1 MDSDFERIN
10 TALDYLE
17 KHAKSQPGLDAVA
30 EHIHLSP
37 FHFQRLFK
45 RWVGI
50 SPKRFLQYLTINNAK
65 DVLSQSRSVLD
76 AAYDS
81 GLSSPGRLHDLF
93 VNLDAV
99 TPGEFSARGEGVAIR
114 YGRHDSPFG
123 KCLLAVTE
131 RGVCGLTFHDDD
143 ACREGLDDL
152 ARRWSRA
159 DITEKPS
166 ATRPVFENIFVDPN
180 TPRRFQLTLL
190 VKGTNFQIKVW
201 EALTRLAPGQLVA
214 YGDIARYIGHPKAVR
229 AVGTAVGNNPVA
241 WLIPCHR
248 VISSAGTLGNYRW
261 GPVRKKAMIGWE
273 MAKAPVESGPTK

>member
-10 TALDYLE
+10 AALDYLE
-17 KHAKSQPGLDAVA
+17 INAKKQPGLDAVA
-30 EHIHLSP
+30 DHIHLSP

-76 AAYDS
+76 AAYES

-93 VNLDAV
+93 VGLDAV
-99 TPGEFSARGEGVAIR
+99 TPGEFSAGGGGLAIR
-114 YGRHDSPFG
+114 YGRHASPFG
-123 KCLLAVTE
+123 NCLLAVTE
-131 RGVCGLTFHDDD
+131 RGVCGLSFHDDD
-143 ACREGLDDL
+143 ACGEGLDDL
-152 ARRWSRA
+152 AHRWPRA
-159 DITEKPS
+159 DIAEDRV
-166 ATRPVFENIFVDPN
+166 ATQRVFDRIFADPN
-180 TPRRFQLTLL
+180 HPRRFQLTLF

-201 EALTRLAPGQLVA
+201 EALTSLAPGQLVA

-229 AVGTAVGNNPVA
+229 AVGTAVGSNPVA

-248 VISSAGTLGNYRW
+248 VINSAGALGNYRW
-261 GPVRKKAMIGWE
+261 GQSRKKAMIGWE
-273 MAKAPVESGPTK
+273 MAKLSDKGALET